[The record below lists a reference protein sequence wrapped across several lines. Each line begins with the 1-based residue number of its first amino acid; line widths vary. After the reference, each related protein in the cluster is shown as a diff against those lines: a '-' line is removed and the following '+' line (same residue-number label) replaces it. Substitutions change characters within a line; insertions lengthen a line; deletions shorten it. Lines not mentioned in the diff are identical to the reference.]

1 MAKHI
6 YEIREATIED
16 AHELAP
22 KVRQADLDEIE
33 AASGMLGE
41 APLEALVK
49 SLTASGSPK
58 TGLIDGEV
66 VCMFGVATNTLLSVR
81 GCPWLLSS
89 DLLIDHAKPFLRRS
103 REYVNSLKEDYMYL
117 CNFVDAR
124 NKHAIRWLEW
134 LGFDILPTQAYGPYG
149 IMFHPFEMKRQ

>member
-1 MAKHI
+1 MTKHI
-6 YEIREATIED
+6 YEIRGATIED

-33 AASGMLGE
+33 AASDSE
-41 APLEALVK
+41 PLEALVK
-49 SLTASGSPK
+49 SLTSSNSPK

-66 VCMFGVATNTLLSVR
+66 VCMFGVATNNLLSVR

-89 DLLIDHAKPFLRRS
+89 DMLINHAKPFLKRS

-134 LGFDILPTQAYGPYG
+134 LGFDILPTQAYGPHG
-149 IMFHPFEMKRQ
+149 IMFHPFEMKRQKL